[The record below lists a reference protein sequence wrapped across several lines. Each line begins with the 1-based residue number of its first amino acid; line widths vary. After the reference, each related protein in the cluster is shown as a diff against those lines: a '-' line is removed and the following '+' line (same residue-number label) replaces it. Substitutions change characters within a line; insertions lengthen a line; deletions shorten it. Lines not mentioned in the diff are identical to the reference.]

1 MRTTVLNS
9 KVVVMYDSISDL
21 PIDRYHAFNKMV
33 LIDSGIGS
41 DLSDFD
47 NHFERLRIYI
57 NTNPDEAI
65 KELNNLRQSVFFIQN
80 DISPKLLAFAAL
92 VVKINGKDYSD
103 LSADG
108 LKKVVE
114 EINGEAFEKV
124 TGELEEVKKK

>member
-57 NTNPDEAI
+57 KTNPDEAI

-103 LSADG
+103 LSTDG